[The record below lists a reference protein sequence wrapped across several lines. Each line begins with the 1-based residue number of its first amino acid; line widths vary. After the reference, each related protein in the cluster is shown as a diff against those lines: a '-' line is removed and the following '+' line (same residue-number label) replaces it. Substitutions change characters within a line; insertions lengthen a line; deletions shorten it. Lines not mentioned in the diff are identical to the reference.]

1 MEMFDSLFNKIF
13 VDSSKTGKWKYQP
26 QNINKDHVSLLLAWP
41 GMFLFNLVERLGND
55 DFSTKIN
62 ELKKLCDSAK
72 EDLDLDSNSEVKKL
86 ALELDRDVHSFLYLL
101 THPTS
106 IHLDQ
111 NITLQRYLFLTKRFL
126 YAFSSM

>member
-62 ELKKLCDSAK
+62 ELKELCDSAK
-72 EDLDLDSNSEVKKL
+72 EDLAIATKFSWIRTPVAGHLTSALPCPEGL
-86 ALELDRDVHSFLYLL
+86 AVG
-101 THPTS
+101 
-106 IHLDQ
+106 
-111 NITLQRYLFLTKRFL
+111 
-126 YAFSSM
+126 